1 MTAENLS
8 AWVRDPEARQKY
20 VEAFQK
26 SDFEGMLNFY
36 KRNYPR
42 GAGADGPTPPPLPK
56 VKMPVLMFHGLN
68 DTALNA
74 SGLNDTWQWLE
85 KDLTL
90 VTVPGSGHFVQQD
103 AADLVTNTMK
113 WWLSMR

>member
-1 MTAENLS
+1 
-8 AWVRDPEARQKY
+8 
-20 VEAFQK
+20 
-26 SDFEGMLNFY
+26 
-36 KRNYPR
+36 
-42 GAGADGPTPPPLPK
+42 
-56 VKMPVLMFHGLN
+56 MFHGLN

-113 WWLSMR
+113 WWLAMRAAK